1 MGSMDQSI
9 AVKSPL
15 TYAEAL
21 AKTIM
26 NTYTVEELPPAN
38 RWHYHQGVF
47 LCGVLRLWEATGE
60 KRYFDYAKAYADLL
74 IDDYGNLLFRR
85 DELDAIQAGL
95 ILFPLYEQTKDERY
109 VKAAKRL
116 RGLYGTLNRTSEGGF
131 WHKDGYPYQMWLD
144 GLYMGG
150 PFALKYAN
158 LKQEPELFDQVV
170 LQESLMRKH
179 TKDAKTGLFY
189 HAWDEAKKMPWAN
202 EETGCSPEFWARSIG
217 WYVMSLA
224 DMIEELPKKHPNRH
238 VWKNTLQD
246 MMESICRYQDK
257 ETGLWYQIVDK
268 GDRSDNWLESSGSCL
283 YMYAL
288 AKGINKGYLDRAYET
303 TLLKAY
309 QGLIQ
314 HKTETSEDGAFLVKD
329 ICVGTSAGFYD
340 YYVSRERSTNDLHG
354 AGAFILAMTEL
365 EPLFRSAGK

>member
-1 MGSMDQSI
+1 MVSMDQSI

-21 AKTIM
+21 AETIM

-47 LCGVLRLWEATGE
+47 LCGVLRLWEATGQ

-74 IDDYGNLLFRR
+74 IDDYGNLLFKR

-95 ILFPLYEQTKDERY
+95 ILFPLYDKTKDERY
-109 VKAAKRL
+109 VKAATRL
-116 RGLYGTLNRTSEGGF
+116 RGLYGTLNRTSEQGF

-158 LKQEPELFDQVV
+158 LKHEPELFDMVV
-170 LQESLMRKH
+170 LQEGLMRKH
-179 TKDAKTGLFY
+179 TKDPKTGLFY
-189 HAWDEAKKMPWAN
+189 HAWDEAKKMPWASQ
-202 EETGCSPEFWARSIG
+202 ETGCSPEFWARSIG

-224 DMIEELPKKHPNRH
+224 DMIEELPEKHPTRY
-238 VWKNTLQD
+238 VWKKTLQD
-246 MMESICRYQDK
+246 MLESICRCQDK

-283 YMYAL
+283 YMYAI
-288 AKGINKGYLDRAYET
+288 AKGINKGYLDRSYKT
-303 TLLKAY
+303 SLLKAY

-314 HKTETSEDGAFLVKD
+314 HKTETTKDGAFLVKD

-365 EPLFRSAGK
+365 EALLGSDEK